1 MLEELEKI
9 DTTDVEA
16 LAEIKRDVEGIQK
29 LVDNANTSKDKVAPA
44 IYARVMK
51 DYAARLKALEDKARP
66 LRQKARSEFT
76 KLRALHGQLQQKLD
90 EAQLDQ
96 SELEFRHEIGEL
108 SDAEFEAK
116 CKSAQEALAGSKKD
130 FDEVDRISQSFLEV
144 IPAVPEPPP
153 AKPPPPAPA
162 ASARH
167 SEMLTHELRV
177 PQTSAAGPDFGT
189 VVVSLEEAQG
199 LAAAAGA
206 GPGGN
211 FATIF
216 ATRGRLVEDADGK
229 QGQVFMLGPITTVG
243 RTPENNIPLDKPE
256 VSRRHAQIVLGADGF
271 SISDNSSGNGTYV
284 NGERITKHK
293 LKDGDRIQIGTHCFF
308 FRES

>member
-1 MLEELEKI
+1 MLEELAKI

-16 LAEIKRDVEGIQK
+16 LAEIKRDVEGVQK

-66 LRQKARSEFT
+66 LRQKARGEFT

-90 EAQLDQ
+90 GAQLDQ

-116 CKSAQEALAGSKKD
+116 RNSAQEALAGSKKD

-144 IPAVPEPPP
+144 IPALPEPPP
-153 AKPPPPAPA
+153 AQPKPPPPAAPA
-162 ASARH
+162 RY
-167 SEMLTHELRV
+167 SEMLTHELRA
-177 PQTSAAGPDFGT
+177 PQTPVGPDFGT
-189 VVVSLEEAQG
+189 VVVSLEEAHG
-199 LAAAAGA
+199 LVAAAGA
-206 GPGGN
+206 GPSGN
-211 FATIF
+211 VATMF
-216 ATRGRLVEDADGK
+216 ATRGRLVEDAHGK
-229 QGQVFMLGPITTVG
+229 QGQVFILGPITTVG

-256 VSRRHAQIVLGADGF
+256 VSRRHAQIVLSADGF
-271 SISDNSSGNGTYV
+271 TISDNSSGNGTYV
-284 NGERITKHK
+284 NGERITKHR